1 MSDDTTI
8 AALVELSISL
18 EKSAAEIYRW
28 LELKFAHHQ
37 DVVDFWKRYAR
48 EEDGHARWLEQLR
61 DRLSPGEL
69 SAPADPLMLNDARSL
84 LQSLAGKL
92 SGIKNLEDAYQLV
105 NELENSETNA
115 IFEFLITNFGT
126 DKKTQNFLRSQ
137 LRDHIA
143 RLMIDFPT
151 QFHNA
156 LARRNIEALD

>member
-1 MSDDTTI
+1 MTNQATI
-8 AALVELSISL
+8 AALVELSIRL

-28 LELKFAHHQ
+28 LGSKFAHHQ
-37 DVVDFWKRYAR
+37 EVADFWKRYAA
-48 EEDGHARWLEQLR
+48 EEDMHAQWLERLR
-61 DRLSPGEL
+61 DRLDPGEL